1 MSESKHPV
9 LRSSVLLGL
18 IALLGTALLAAVN
31 DLTYER
37 IIEQENNRILQ
48 QLYQIVP
55 TTYFNNDLLTDKIEI
70 EDEAFFP
77 HAAPITVYR
86 ARMDGRPVAVMMIV
100 TAKDGYNGDIR
111 LLTGID
117 SDGAI
122 LGVRVVSHRE
132 TPGLGDPIDLAK
144 SDWVLGFNQRSLG
157 DPGSAGWAV
166 KKDGGQF
173 DQFTGATISPRAV
186 VGAVHNTLS
195 YFESNRDML
204 FDKPAL
210 KAEIDES

>member
-48 QLYQIVP
+48 QLHQIVP
-55 TTYFNNDLLTDKIEI
+55 TTYFNNDLLTDRIEI

-77 HAAPITVYR
+77 GAAPLTVYR
-86 ARMDGRPVAVMMIV
+86 ARMDGKPVAVMMIV

-111 LLTGID
+111 LLAGIN
-117 SDGAI
+117 SDGAV

-144 SDWVLGFNQRSLG
+144 SDWILGFNERSLG
-157 DPGSAGWAV
+157 DPATEGWAV

-186 VGAVHNTLS
+186 VRAMHNTLL
-195 YFESNRDML
+195 YFESNRDLL
-204 FDKPAL
+204 FDMPAL
-210 KAEIDES
+210 KAEVDEK